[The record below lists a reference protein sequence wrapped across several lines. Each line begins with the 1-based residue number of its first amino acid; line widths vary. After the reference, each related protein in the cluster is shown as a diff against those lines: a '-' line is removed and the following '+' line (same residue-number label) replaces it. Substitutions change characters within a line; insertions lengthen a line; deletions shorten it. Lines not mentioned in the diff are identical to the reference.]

1 MFSVAIK
8 YLWVFFYLGV
18 INKVNRGRKP
28 NEIKSFLFPHSI
40 LNDLKRIKHLTV
52 TGQDTCEHFYPAV
65 RPAEIRFDT
74 DVRAPRT
81 VSE

>member
-8 YLWVFFYLGV
+8 YLWVFFYFGV

-40 LNDLKRIKHLTV
+40 LNDLKRIKH
-52 TGQDTCEHFYPAV
+52 
-65 RPAEIRFDT
+65 
-74 DVRAPRT
+74 
-81 VSE
+81 